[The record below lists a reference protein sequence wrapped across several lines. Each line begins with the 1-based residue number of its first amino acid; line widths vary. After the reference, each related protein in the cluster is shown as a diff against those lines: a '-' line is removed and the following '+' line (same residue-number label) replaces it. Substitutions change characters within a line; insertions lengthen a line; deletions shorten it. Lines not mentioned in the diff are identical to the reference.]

1 MARLFGKIAI
11 VTGASGGIGS
21 AAVRL
26 FVEQGAQV
34 LAVDKHEDAIATA
47 LEGLD
52 ANAVSYFAADVTK
65 EAEVDAYTQAA
76 ITRYGGIDVVLLN
89 AGVLGDLLP
98 LTEYPV
104 EMFDQVTTVNMR
116 GPWLGMRAAFPHLK
130 RRGGGSIV
138 LTSSVQGLSAIQ
150 HTSGYTAS
158 KHAVVGMMRGAAL
171 EGAQFNIRVNTVH
184 PGLTDTRMMGSLHDQ
199 LAEGEQA
206 PQDVMDA
213 WATSVPMRRYAR
225 PSEIANLMLFLASD
239 ESSYCTGSTYVVD
252 GGLLTSWTPTT
263 TE

>member
-26 FVEQGAQV
+26 FVEQGAKV

-158 KHAVVGMMRGAAL
+158 KHAVAGQR
-171 EGAQFNIRVNTVH
+171 
-184 PGLTDTRMMGSLHDQ
+184 
-199 LAEGEQA
+199 
-206 PQDVMDA
+206 
-213 WATSVPMRRYAR
+213 
-225 PSEIANLMLFLASD
+225 
-239 ESSYCTGSTYVVD
+239 
-252 GGLLTSWTPTT
+252 
-263 TE
+263 